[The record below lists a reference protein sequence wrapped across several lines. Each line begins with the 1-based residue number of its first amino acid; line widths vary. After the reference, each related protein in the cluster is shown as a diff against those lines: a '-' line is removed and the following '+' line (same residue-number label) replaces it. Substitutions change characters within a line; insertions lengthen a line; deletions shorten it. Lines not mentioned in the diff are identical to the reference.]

1 MDSMFGPKEQQ
12 GMGRGEGVVGHTKQ
26 QVLTSTAAVVK
37 DMGHQVAAGI
47 QAALTA
53 STQGSPRKGEGNNG
67 GGYRDKVGNTL
78 SHTWPSFPHNLVHIF
93 YN

>member
-1 MDSMFGPKEQQ
+1 
-12 GMGRGEGVVGHTKQ
+12 MGRGEGVVGHTKQ
-26 QVLTSTAAVVK
+26 QVLTSMAAVVK

-67 GGYRDKVGNTL
+67 GGLWGYGREYSK
-78 SHTWPSFPHNLVHIF
+78 SHIAQLPHNLVHILNVEGF
-93 YN
+93 RYIPCGD